1 MGWLRY
7 LLPIAL
13 AAPLHAQEPPHTPL
27 GKDRPVSM
35 LARIVGSRSTLI
47 HTLMDWGDDQGLW
60 RLGLVFRHGECQSLA
75 SFGNLTPLRGDG
87 GPLDRFQLQSN
98 VRIPELGTHLGPDL
112 AKALRSKMRAQ
123 LDPLRLALMSA
134 STIES
139 TGALKTTGI
148 QLMKLE
154 GWIEKAR
161 KSKEAKLW
169 TAAAHLLSGKES
181 RIWRGQELVLTASK
195 SKTTVSLIARLPKF
209 SASVYLVSGDLKD
222 APELERVAL
231 ELFSILLKKEL
242 PHVQAPAKDK

>member
-1 MGWLRY
+1 M
-7 LLPIAL
+7 
-13 AAPLHAQEPPHTPL
+13 
-27 GKDRPVSM
+27 
-35 LARIVGSRSTLI
+35 
-47 HTLMDWGDDQGLW
+47 
-60 RLGLVFRHGECQSLA
+60 
-75 SFGNLTPLRGDG
+75 
-87 GPLDRFQLQSN
+87 DRFQLQSN

-112 AKALRSKMRAQ
+112 PKALRSKMRAQ

-242 PHVQAPAKDK
+242 PHVQAQAKDK